1 MIRWSIGE
9 ENIKLINIYVP
20 HTGAPKYF
28 KEILTDIKGEI
39 DGNTIIVGDFYT
51 TLTSMNRSSRQKIN
65 KARDLK
71 WHNGKVRYNCY
82 FQYITSKKNVNR
94 HSFQVH
100 MAHSQGLTTYWGTKL
115 TQQI

>member
-20 HTGAPKYF
+20 HTGAPKYL

-82 FQYITSKKNVNR
+82 FQYITSKKMWIDILFKCTW
-94 HSFQVH
+94 HILKDWPHTGAQS
-100 MAHSQGLTTYWGTKL
+100 
-115 TQQI
+115 